1 MKKEYFV
8 TCPFCAVGCRFKI
21 RKGMDEVVFS
31 SRTLDEI
38 DFDYDNPVSGG
49 ALCPR
54 GHFAYELLSHPK
66 RLGKA
71 YYRYNGKHS
80 PEIPEIIFQK
90 IGQEIK
96 KRKAKNPLAIL
107 IDPPLS
113 LHDIRAI
120 LDFAQDNG
128 IFAVDFVAPTDRHL
142 FRALLDNPFSY
153 QKCHDARILKELNHI
168 LCVGDVFSKQPVLSR
183 YLLKSKYAFRS
194 NRLFTINPI
203 PTRTSWF
210 SNLHIEHKPHYEP
223 ILLFYLFQLIFQ
235 KKSGEEVS
243 DDLNW
248 LHQFIKQN
256 LSDVFKEQLSD
267 PQKEA
272 LNTIAEALIT
282 SQNSAIFFSTHLYN
296 AAGSYLSSLACAAI
310 SSLTNSYFMP
320 LYTDSNLSAIE
331 EYARNIFQKLELGK
345 RAVLSHILQN
355 QYQYIVAIGWNPESA
370 FPGQI
375 QWPDQSEWVITSMIQ
390 TDFPENTRAIL
401 PQAHF
406 YEQMDLRTNFLVY
419 QSQGSEK
426 VKEPVGS
433 SQPISQFIY
442 QFYQKITEQKV
453 NLKQDSQSI
462 PGDERSYRE
471 KLEAELNYYQDR
483 LHKLDDEKGYWMVPT
498 DHVAHYK
505 DGELT
510 RLSSWVQKICTDQE
524 LMMPAAIAGQLGI
537 KDGNYL
543 SVEHQGQKILFK
555 AQWRKSLPESVVI
568 PNAHYPSVRKM
579 MEAEF
584 AEHNREYYFFC
595 PHIVIKK
602 Q

>member
-31 SRTLDEI
+31 SRTQDEI
-38 DFDYDNPVSGG
+38 DFDYENPISGG

-66 RLGKA
+66 RLGRA
-71 YYRYNGKHS
+71 YYRHNGKHS

-96 KRKAKNPLAIL
+96 KHKTKHPLALL
-107 IDPPLS
+107 IDPLLS

-128 IFAVDFVAPTDRHL
+128 ISAVDFVAPIDRHL
-142 FRALLDNPFSY
+142 FRAMLDNPFSY
-153 QKCHDARILKELNHI
+153 QQCHDARILKELNYI
-168 LCVGDVFSKQPVLSR
+168 LCIGDVFSKQPVLSR
-183 YLLKSKYAFRS
+183 YLLKAKYAFRS

-210 SNLHIEHKPHYEP
+210 SNLHVEHKPHYEP

-235 KKSGEEVS
+235 KKSGEDVS

-248 LHQFIKQN
+248 LHQFIKRN
-256 LSDVFKEQLSD
+256 LSEVFEKQLSAA
-267 PQKEA
+267 QKAA
-272 LNTIAEALIT
+272 LNSIAETLVT
-282 SQNSAIFFSTHLYN
+282 NGNSAVFFSTHLYN
-296 AAGSYLSSLACAAI
+296 AAGGYLSALACAAI

-331 EYARNIFQKLELGK
+331 EYAGSIFRKLALGK
-345 RAVLSHILQN
+345 RAVLSHILEN
-355 QYQYIVAIGWNPESA
+355 PYRYIVAIGWNPESA

-375 QWPDQSEWVITSMIQ
+375 HWPEESEWIITSMIQ

-442 QFYQKITEQKV
+442 QLYQKITEQKV
-453 NLKQDSQSI
+453 NLKQEGESI
-462 PGDERSYRE
+462 PGDERGYRE
-471 KLEAELNYYQDR
+471 KLETELTYYREQLR
-483 LHKLDDEKGYWMVPT
+483 KLDEEKGYWVVPT

-510 RLSSWVQKICTDQE
+510 RLSSWARKVCVDEE
-524 LMMPAAIAGQLGI
+524 LMIPAPTASQFGI
-537 KDGNYL
+537 KDGNYFT
-543 SVEHQGQKILFK
+543 VEYQGQKILFK

-568 PNAHYPSVRKM
+568 PNAHYPSVRKI
-579 MEAEF
+579 MESEF
-584 AEHNREYYFFC
+584 ADHNREYYFFC
-595 PHIVIKK
+595 PRIEIRKS
-602 Q
+602 